1 MSAVHFR
8 EVVLEA
14 PSAAAMRAFYGD
26 ALELTIVSESDEEIA
41 FRVGPTTLR
50 FRRSAPGTAPTY
62 HFALRVPGNKFA
74 EAKSWLGERT
84 ELVREDGQEEFDW
97 EFWGARA
104 VYAHDPAGS
113 IIELMSFPQLP
124 SPGDAPF
131 SSDSFMGLA
140 ELGLPVA
147 DPHAAVRRLSDTFGL
162 GLWDGNEVNADRLTP
177 VGEQGATFLVTPVG
191 RRWLFGDT
199 AADHP
204 IEVLLGGVREGSLE
218 FADHPYRIV
227 GAV

>member
-1 MSAVHFR
+1 M
-8 EVVLEA
+8 EA
-14 PSAAAMRAFYGD
+14 PSAATMRAFYGD

-41 FRVGPTTLR
+41 FRAGPSTLR

-84 ELVREDGQEEFDW
+84 KLVREDDQDEFDW
-97 EFWGARA
+97 GFWGARA
-104 VYAHDPAGS
+104 VYAYDPAGN
-113 IIELMSFPQLP
+113 IIELISFSQLP
-124 SPGDAPF
+124 SPSDAPF
-131 SSDSFMGLA
+131 TSDSFVGLA

-147 DPHAAVRRLSDTFGL
+147 DPHAAVRQLSDTFGI

-204 IEVLLGGVREGSLE
+204 LEVVLGGVREGSLE
-218 FADHPYRIV
+218 FAEHPYRIV